1 MSSGIFSGFQSEERL
16 KQLAFL
22 TEPALRLWMSWTG
35 LTWLAFVSSLLLVEV
50 GERSDVSLVEGTI
63 GGVLVGLAQWLALR
77 GHLPNAARW
86 MVATVVSWGALT
98 LFQIGALGWM
108 APGTSNLFFR
118 GVLGL
123 LSGGYVGVGLGVGQW
138 LAIRTQVNE
147 AWRWVPLNGGIW
159 AVAIA
164 LGWLI
169 GGGLRLASNLFV
181 SEVIGLMV
189 AWGAI
194 AALSGIGIVGML
206 YQTQSSEIFK
216 SKQNTA

>member
-1 MSSGIFSGFQSEERL
+1 MGRKE
-16 KQLAFL
+16 
-22 TEPALRLWMSWTG
+22 
-35 LTWLAFVSSLLLVEV
+35 
-50 GERSDVSLVEGTI
+50 
-63 GGVLVGLAQWLALR
+63 
-77 GHLPNAARW
+77 
-86 MVATVVSWGALT
+86 
-98 LFQIGALGWM
+98 
-108 APGTSNLFFR
+108 PGTSNIIFR
-118 GVLGL
+118 GELGL

>member
-1 MSSGIFSGFQSEERL
+1 MSMSSRLFSGFQSEAR
-16 KQLAFL
+16 LAFL
-22 TEPALRLWMSWTG
+22 TGPALRLWMSWTG

-98 LFQIGALGWM
+98 LFHIGALGWM
-108 APGTSNLFFR
+108 APGTPNLFFR
-118 GVLGL
+118 GVLGIL
-123 LSGGYVGVGLGVGQW
+123 YGGYVGAGLGVGQW
-138 LAIRTQVNE
+138 LAIRTQVKE

-164 LGWLI
+164 SGWLI

-194 AALSGIGIVGML
+194 AALSGIGIVGLL
-206 YQTQSSEIFK
+206 YQERD
-216 SKQNTA
+216 